1 MPSAAQSTAAGQCV
15 DHRACTAR
23 HVTGALGGR
32 LEVADIFRQFGAE
45 YRRTHTLLPSQAKA
59 FQDILDCRTAALGGR
74 LEKCDHCGRENPVYC
89 SCCNRHCPKCQ
100 MLAKAK
106 WLAARSTEL
115 LPVPYFHAVFTLP
128 HVLNP
133 LIFDNQ
139 RLLYSLLFECV
150 ATTLQEF
157 AADARHGLGGK
168 LGFTAVLHTW
178 DQQLNY
184 HVHLHCLIPAGV
196 LSLDRQEWRH
206 ARHNYLFNSE
216 ALSLVFRGKFRAALQ
231 AAFDASQLRF
241 RGQTPDQNEARRA
254 FARLIPQL
262 YKTDW
267 VVYLKPSFGGPSQ
280 TLDYLGRYT
289 HRIAI
294 SNSRLLELENG
305 QVHFRYRD
313 RRNGDRLKELA
324 LPAEEFIRRFLQHVL
339 PKGFVRLR
347 HFGFLANGCKTGAL
361 ARCRELLGAPPP
373 VKAVNLTTPAWIQK
387 LTGVDVTLCRY
398 CHAGHM
404 IFVCDLPP
412 TRPGRSLPKRLRPP
426 RTLKPLFESTTGD
439 TS

>member
-1 MPSAAQSTAAGQCV
+1 MPSAAHPAAAGQCV
-15 DHRACTAR
+15 DQRACVAR
-23 HVTGALGGR
+23 HVSGAPAGR
-32 LEVADIFRQFGAE
+32 LEVADIFRKFGAE

-74 LEKCDHCGRENPVYC
+74 LEKCNSCGRENPVYC
-89 SCCNRHCPKCQ
+89 SCSNRHCPKCQ

-106 WLAARSTEL
+106 WLEARSAEL
-115 LPVPYFHAVFTLP
+115 LPVPYFHSVFTLP

-139 RLLYSLLFECV
+139 RLLYRLLFECV

-168 LGFTAVLHTW
+168 LGFTAILHTW

-196 LSLDRQEWRH
+196 LSFDGQNWRN
-206 ARHNYLFNSE
+206 ARPNYLFNSE
-216 ALSLVFRGKFRAALQ
+216 ALSLVFRGKFRAGLQ
-231 AAFDASQLRF
+231 AAFDAGQLRF
-241 RGQTPDQNEARRA
+241 RGQTPDQNKARA
-254 FARLIPQL
+254 FSRLIVQL
-262 YKTDW
+262 YKTEW
-267 VVYLKPSFGGPSQ
+267 VVYLKPSLGGPTQ

-305 QVHFRYRD
+305 HVHFRYRD
-313 RRNGDRLKELA
+313 RRDGDRLKELA

-339 PKGFVRLR
+339 PKNFVRLR
-347 HFGFLANGCKTGAL
+347 HFGFLANGCKTEAL
-361 ARCRELLGAPPP
+361 ARCRELLHAPPP
-373 VKAVNLTTPAWIQK
+373 IRAENKTLQAWMQK

-398 CHAGHM
+398 CHAGQM
-404 IFVCDLPP
+404 IFVCELPP
-412 TRPGRSLPKRLRPP
+412 ARPARAGRQRLRPP
-426 RTLKPLFESTTGD
+426 RTQKPLFESTTGD